1 MHEYQL
7 YVYIFLNKRGL
18 SDTFNRH
25 GLLQAK
31 RSFDEFI
38 IGFNQ
43 AKERFLMVDV
53 GNAKEA
59 ADSKIKGMPSRLVF
73 VLC

>member
-1 MHEYQL
+1 
-7 YVYIFLNKRGL
+7 
-18 SDTFNRH
+18 
-25 GLLQAK
+25 
-31 RSFDEFI
+31 
-38 IGFNQ
+38 
-43 AKERFLMVDV
+43 MVDV